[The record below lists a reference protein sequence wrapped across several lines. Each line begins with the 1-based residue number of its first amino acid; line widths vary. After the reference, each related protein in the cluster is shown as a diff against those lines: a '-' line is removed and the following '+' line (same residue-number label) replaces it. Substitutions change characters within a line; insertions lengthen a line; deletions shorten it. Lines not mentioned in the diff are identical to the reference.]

1 MKKLLLVEDSKLF
14 AKALQ
19 RQLAENNLYD
29 VYHADCFEKAVELLD
44 QHDFFAAITD
54 LVLPDASQ
62 GEIVHTVIGKGVP
75 AIPLT
80 GSMNE
85 AMQQQI
91 SALPIVDYVVKSGI
105 SDLYY
110 AVRLAELLLITENMP
125 VLIVDDSLASLAS
138 IGALLQPLMFNIH
151 TACGGQEA
159 LDILQKHPEI
169 SIIVTDYEMPEIN
182 GLDLV
187 REVRR
192 NRDALELPIIA
203 VTAHR
208 DPQLGAS
215 FLKTGV
221 NDFLIKPFSREEFIS
236 RIVTLV
242 SSRERFKQIDRYAE
256 TVDKYVITSST
267 DEKGIIRSVSKA
279 FCKISGYSR
288 EELIGKNHNIVRHPD
303 MPNSVYDD
311 LWQTIQSGKTWSGEI
326 KNAKKDGGFYW
337 VDVNIAP
344 QFDQQGEITGYT
356 AIRQD
361 ITDKKHIEQLSVTDP
376 MTGLYNRRHF
386 SHQFD
391 QSAKEA
397 LNDQQQLAFLIFDVD
412 KFKQYND
419 NYGHQAGDEVLT
431 SIGDAM
437 KIVAKKH
444 NAFAYRLGGE
454 EFALL
459 YASTNTESATQCA
472 EEMRIAIE
480 QLGIT
485 HDYNEVAKVVT
496 ASFGLYL
503 STGNTDLETCYQKG
517 DELLYQAKE
526 GGRNRVVTELNSG

>member
-14 AKALQ
+14 AKALK

-29 VYHADCFEKAVELLD
+29 VYHADCYAEAVRLLNE
-44 QHDFFAAITD
+44 HDFFVAITD
-54 LVLPDASQ
+54 LVLPDACR

-75 AIPLT
+75 TIPLT
-80 GSMNE
+80 SSMNE

-91 SALPIVDYVVKSGI
+91 SVLPIVDYVVKSGI

-110 AVRLAELLLITENMP
+110 AVRLAELLLITDHMQ
-125 VLIVDDSLASLAS
+125 VLIVDDSRSSLSS
-138 IGALLQPLMFNIH
+138 IGALLQPLIFNIH
-151 TACGGQEA
+151 TAASGEEA
-159 LDILQKHPEI
+159 LELLKAHPEI
-169 SIIVTDYEMPEIN
+169 SFIVTDYEMPEMN

-192 NRDALELPIIA
+192 TRDALELPIIA

-208 DPQLGAS
+208 DPVLGAS

-236 RIVTLV
+236 RIVTLI

-256 TVDKYVITSST
+256 TIDNYVISSST
-267 DEKGIIRSVSKA
+267 DENGIIRSVSKA
-279 FCKISGYSR
+279 FCDISGYSR

-303 MPNSVYDD
+303 MPNEIYDD
-311 LWQTIQSGKTWSGEI
+311 LWQTIKSGQAWSGEI
-326 KNAKKDGGFYW
+326 KNSKRDGGFYW
-337 VDVNIAP
+337 VDVNIDP
-344 QFDQQGEITGYT
+344 KFDQQGNITGYT
-356 AIRQD
+356 AVRQD
-361 ITDKKHIEQLSVTDP
+361 ITSKKHIEELSVTDP

-386 SHQFD
+386 NRQFD
-391 QSAKEA
+391 QSSQQAFEA
-397 LNDQQQLAFLIFDVD
+397 QQQLAFLIFDVD

-431 SIGDAM
+431 SIGNAM
-437 KIVAKKH
+437 KTIAKKH
-444 NAFAYRLGGE
+444 AAFAYRLGGE

-459 YASTNTESATQCA
+459 FTCTDMKQATQCA
-472 EEMRIAIE
+472 EDMRQAIE
-480 QLGIT
+480 QLGIP
-485 HDYNEVAKVVT
+485 HDYNEAAKVVT

-503 STGNTDLETCYQKG
+503 SSGSSELEACYQKG

-526 GGRNRVVTELNSG
+526 GGRNCVICEQNNS